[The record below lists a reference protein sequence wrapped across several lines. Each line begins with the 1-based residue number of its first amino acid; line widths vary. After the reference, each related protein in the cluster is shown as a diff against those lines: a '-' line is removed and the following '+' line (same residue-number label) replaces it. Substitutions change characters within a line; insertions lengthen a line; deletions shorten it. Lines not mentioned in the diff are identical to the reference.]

1 MRGWKHRKVNSY
13 SRIYKKYRSRKERRK
28 VEKENK
34 KSNKIILIMIT
45 VLLIAVIIIGV
56 LILHKL
62 NDNKVLTS
70 SKNENN
76 SQYTEETL
84 NSSNTSVGLSD
95 TQARKYV
102 EKEFRHYNSDEDDY
116 IIDKIEKY
124 EEDGKGRYIYVLYWH
139 SIFYQFG
146 EPDVDYAITVYI
158 IDATESTT
166 EPTIHGVKTTENNLY
181 QTVKNLQSR
190 EEYNWNK

>member
-1 MRGWKHRKVNSY
+1 M
-13 SRIYKKYRSRKERRK
+13 
-28 VEKENK
+28 ENK
-34 KSNKIILIMIT
+34 KSNKIVLIIIAI
-45 VLLIAVIIIGV
+45 LLITLIIIGI
-56 LILHKL
+56 LILNKL
-62 NDNKVLTS
+62 NSNNIPTS
-70 SKNENN
+70 SNNENNKNN
-76 SQYTEETL
+76 SQYTEETP
-84 NSSNTSVGLSD
+84 NYSDTIVGLSD

-102 EKEFRHYNSDEDDY
+102 EQDFRHYNSDEDDY

-146 EPDVDYAITVYI
+146 EPDIDYAITVYI
-158 IDATESTT
+158 IDAAQTAT
-166 EPTIHGVKTTENNLY
+166 EPTIHGVKTTESNLY